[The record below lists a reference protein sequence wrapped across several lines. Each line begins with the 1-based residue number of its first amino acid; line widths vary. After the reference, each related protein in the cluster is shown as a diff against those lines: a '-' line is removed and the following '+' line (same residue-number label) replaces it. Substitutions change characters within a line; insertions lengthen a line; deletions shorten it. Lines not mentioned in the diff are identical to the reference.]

1 MYNYQKC
8 PSLSQIQYFVH
19 HRFLFISSNEYSM
32 KHNYILSLFV
42 KFEML
47 AVWNFP
53 ADLFRSVKSWRIG
66 PVPTGVHA
74 IFPNSWMEK
83 KKNPET
89 NILIVSVF
97 KAYWLSFYAWL
108 VKWHTHI
115 DLEFRIIERYCLIC
129 FTFIHEIWIVNIVVN
144 WFSFLCFDV

>member
-1 MYNYQKC
+1 MSITNDIHICFAKIISVSTTVYCSAQTLRKLPNSMYNYQKC

-19 HRFLFISSNEYSM
+19 HHVLFAYFNEYAM
-32 KHNYILSLFV
+32 KNNDILSLFV

-89 NILIVSVF
+89 NILIVSVL
-97 KAYWLSFYAWL
+97 KAYLLSFY
-108 VKWHTHI
+108 T
-115 DLEFRIIERYCLIC
+115 
-129 FTFIHEIWIVNIVVN
+129 
-144 WFSFLCFDV
+144 